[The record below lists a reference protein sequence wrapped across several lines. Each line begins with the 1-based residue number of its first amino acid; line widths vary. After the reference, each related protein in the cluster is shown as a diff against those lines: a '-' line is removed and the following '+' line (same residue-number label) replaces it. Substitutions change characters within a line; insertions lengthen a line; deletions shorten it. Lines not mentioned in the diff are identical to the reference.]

1 MKAKLL
7 SFPFISFS
15 ESGLFKGLRR
25 IQIKNL
31 LPFPLASGVARRPS
45 DGHPVGRPALPL
57 LLLLGWR
64 ERIFERLCF
73 ARLVVENDSLFLQ
86 VLLHRR
92 FARLVDALTGGHAV
106 DLVHELLARLVV

>member
-57 LLLLGWR
+57 LLLLGWAR
-64 ERIFERLCF
+64 RIFERLCF
-73 ARLVVENDSLFLQ
+73 ARLVVEKESMFLQLFL
-86 VLLHRR
+86 HT
-92 FARLVDALTGGHAV
+92 RLVGLVAAV
-106 DLVHELLARLVV
+106 I